1 MGTPSTGG
9 ASPFGDHER
18 HGLGWRQI
26 GDPSRPAVLF
36 LHGLGGSRTAW
47 DSVMQR
53 LSSRWFCV
61 AWDLPG
67 YGASSPVEPLTFP
80 AIADAA
86 ARLLDELG
94 LDRAHVVGLSF
105 GGQQAQHLALGHPGR
120 VRSLVLAD
128 TSAIF
133 GADGT
138 DVEAWK
144 RLRLDPLDRGITPAM
159 MAAGVVDAITAD
171 GFDGPERELAIGA
184 FARIPSSGLRA
195 AVECLPSHD
204 TRDLL
209 SSIGCPTL
217 VVIGE
222 HDEETPRSYS
232 DVLVEEIPS
241 ASLEVIKGVG
251 HLTPS
256 EAPAEFAELVQTF
269 LETVER

>member
-1 MGTPSTGG
+1 MGTHATGS
-9 ASPFGDHER
+9 ASPFQDHEHR
-18 HGLGWRQI
+18 GLGWRQI

-67 YGASSPVEPLTFP
+67 YGVSSPVEPLTFP
-80 AIADAA
+80 AIADTA

-94 LDRAHVVGLSF
+94 VGRAHVVGLSF
-105 GGQQAQHLALGHPGR
+105 GGQQAQHLALRHPER

-144 RLRLDPLDRGITPAM
+144 RLRLDPLDRGTTPAM

-171 GFDGPERELAIGA
+171 GFDGPERDRAIQA
-184 FARIPSSGLRA
+184 FSRIPSSGLRA

-204 TRDLL
+204 TRELL

-222 HDEETPRSYS
+222 HDHETPRSYS
-232 DVLVEEIPS
+232 KVLAEEIPD
-241 ASLEVIKGVG
+241 ASLEVIDGVG

-256 EAPAEFAELVQTF
+256 EAPTEFAVLVETF